1 MLSSSPGDKHV
12 INTVLPVGGRTSNVL
27 CCVRSSSTAVTDL
40 GVGSLLFSEAG
51 DLQPCHSTLR
61 LVKLRG
67 TRVRA
72 QGLRLLLREEDFKNI
87 YHYRHFQFFLIKTIR
102 RALNVCMKF
111 SLRCCLSLEGVRCN
125 VMDVLQAMSSYLKVN
140 YKARNSFHNL
150 LRRMARGVMVPL

>member
-1 MLSSSPGDKHV
+1 MSSSPGDKHV

-27 CCVRSSSTAVTDL
+27 SCVRSSSTAVTDL

-72 QGLRLLLREEDFKNI
+72 QGLRLLLRDEDFKNI

>member
-1 MLSSSPGDKHV
+1 MLSSSPGNKHV
-12 INTVLPVGGRTSNVL
+12 INTFIPVGGRTSNVL

-72 QGLRLLLREEDFKNI
+72 QGLRLLLRDEDFKNI
-87 YHYRHFQFFLIKTIR
+87 HH
-102 RALNVCMKF
+102 
-111 SLRCCLSLEGVRCN
+111 
-125 VMDVLQAMSSYLKVN
+125 
-140 YKARNSFHNL
+140 
-150 LRRMARGVMVPL
+150 

>member
-1 MLSSSPGDKHV
+1 MSSSPGDKHV
-12 INTVLPVGGRTSNVL
+12 INTVIPVGGRTSNVL

-72 QGLRLLLREEDFKNI
+72 QGLRLLLRDEDFQNI
-87 YHYRHFQFFLIKTIR
+87 FHYKDIFNFLIKTIR